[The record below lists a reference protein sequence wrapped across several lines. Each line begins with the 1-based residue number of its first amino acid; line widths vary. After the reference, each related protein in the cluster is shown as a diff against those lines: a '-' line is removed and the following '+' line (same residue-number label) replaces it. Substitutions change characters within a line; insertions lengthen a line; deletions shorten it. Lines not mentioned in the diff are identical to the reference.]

1 MGPHFLNRIFAPRSI
16 AVIGATER
24 TNALGSLVFANL
36 VDAGFKGEL
45 YAVNPKHDKVH
56 GRRCYPD
63 VEAIGR
69 PVELAVVATPA
80 RTVPNVLRHCGEHG
94 VRGAVVLSAG
104 FSESG
109 RAGKRLEEEIM
120 EISREYDLRLI
131 GPNCLGVMRPGR
143 GLNATFSKNKA
154 LPGNLALVSQSG
166 AICTAILDWAE
177 SQEIGFSAVASM
189 GDASDVDFGD
199 VLDYLALD
207 RETRSILLYVEGI
220 HNARRFMS
228 GLRAAARMKP
238 VIVIKSGRHAE
249 GSRAAMSHTGSLVG
263 ADDVFDAAL
272 ERAGGVR
279 AMTIQQLF
287 SAARILSSGY
297 RVEGN
302 RLAII
307 TNAGGPGVMATDRAV
322 ELDVNMARFSTETMD
337 KLNKALPEQW
347 SHGNPVDILGDAD
360 AERFENAMT
369 ACLEDSGVDASIVML
384 TPQAMTDP
392 LAVAEVT
399 SRIAKKVKKPVL
411 GCWMG
416 DIQVREGRDH
426 LTRERLPH
434 FTTPE
439 ASVEGFAYLA
449 AHKRNQRLLL
459 QVPSPLSDR
468 GRTDVHGA
476 RLIIE
481 GALSEGRKLLSTLES
496 KAVLSA
502 FRIPVTQTMRANTAG
517 EALVAAG
524 TVGYPVAMK
533 IDSPDITHK
542 SDVQGVR
549 LNIASAESVRSA
561 FQTMVEDAQR
571 LKPGARINGVT
582 LERMHQSTYGRELM
596 VGVLRDPVF
605 GPVISFGSGGT
616 SVEVIKDRAVA
627 LPPLNE
633 VIIEGMIA
641 RTKVAK
647 LLKEFRNMPAVDEQA
662 LEQVLLRV
670 SEMVCELPEI
680 QEMDINPLI
689 ADDRGLAA
697 VDARITV
704 NFPPVMPDR
713 YAHMAIHPYPA
724 HLVNQWQLPDGTN
737 LTIRPIRPE
746 DAKIEQEFVRNLSA
760 ESRYNRFMQAVHELT
775 PQMLV
780 RFTQI
785 DYDREMALIAV
796 QERPDGSELQV
807 AVARYT
813 ANPDQQSCEFALAV
827 ADEWQGR
834 GVGSHLM
841 NELMDVARTRGLRT
855 MEGDVL
861 AQNTNMMA
869 LMHRLGFSSR
879 NSRED
884 EGIKLVTKRL

>member
-1 MGPHFLNRIFAPRSI
+1 MGPHFLNRVFSPRSI

-24 TNALGSLVFANL
+24 KNALGNVVFSNL
-36 VDAGFKGEL
+36 LASGFKGEL
-45 YAVNPKHDKVH
+45 YPVNPKHKQIRGH
-56 GRRCYPD
+56 KAYAD
-63 VEAIGR
+63 VEAIGK
-69 PVELAVVATPA
+69 PVDLVVVATPA
-80 RTVPNVLRHCGEHG
+80 RTVPGILRHCGEHG

-104 FSESG
+104 FAESG
-109 RAGKRLEEEIM
+109 RAGKRLEEAMM
-120 EISREYDLRLI
+120 EAAREHDLRLI
-131 GPNCLGVMRPGR
+131 GPNCLGVMRPSR
-143 GLNATFSKNKA
+143 GLNATFSQNLA

-166 AICTAILDWAE
+166 AICTAILDWAH

-207 RETRSILLYVEGI
+207 RETRSILLYVEGV
-220 HNARRFMS
+220 HNARHFMS

-238 VIVIKSGRHAE
+238 VIVIKAGRHAE
-249 GSRAAMSHTGSLVG
+249 GSRAAMSHTGSMVG

-272 ERAGGVR
+272 ERAGAVR

-302 RLAII
+302 RLAIV

-322 ELDVNMARFSTETMD
+322 ELDVSMAQFQTATMER
-337 KLNKALPEQW
+337 LNQALPEQW

-360 AERFENAMT
+360 TQRFQDATT
-369 ACLEDSGVDASIVML
+369 ACLEDPGVDAAIVML
-384 TPQAMTDP
+384 TPQAMTEP
-392 LAVAEVT
+392 LEVARVT
-399 SRIAKKVKKPVL
+399 AQVAKKVKKPVL

-416 DIQVREGRDH
+416 DNQVREAREH
-426 LTRERLPH
+426 LTHERLPH

-449 AHKRNQRLLL
+449 TYKRNQRLLL
-459 QVPSPLSDR
+459 QVPSPLTDR
-468 GRTDVHGA
+468 GRTDVQGA

-481 GALSEGRKLLSTLES
+481 GALAEGRKVLSTMES

-502 FRIPVTQTMRANTAG
+502 FRIPVTQTMRATSAS

-549 LNIASAESVRSA
+549 LNISSAESVRNA
-561 FQTMVEDAQR
+561 FLTMVEDARR
-571 LKPGARINGVT
+571 LQPEARIDGVT
-582 LERMHQSTYGRELM
+582 LERMHKSTHGRELM

-647 LLKEFRNMPAVDEQA
+647 LLKQFRNMPAVDEEG

-689 ADDRGLAA
+689 VDERGLAA
-697 VDARITV
+697 VDARISV
-704 NFPPVMPDR
+704 AYPPAMPDR

-724 HLVNQWQLPDGTN
+724 HLMSQWQLPDGTN
-737 LTIRPIRPE
+737 LTVRPIRPE
-746 DAKIEQEFVRNLSA
+746 DARIEQEFVRHLSP
-760 ESRYNRFMQAVHELT
+760 ESRYFRFMQAVHELT
-775 PQMLV
+775 PHMLV

-796 QERPDGSELQV
+796 HEQSDGSELQV

-813 ANPDQQSCEFALAV
+813 ANPDQQSCEFALTV

-834 GVGSHLM
+834 GIGSHLM
-841 NELMDVARTRGLRT
+841 NELMEVARSRGLRT
-855 MEGDVL
+855 MEGEVL

-869 LMHRLGFSSR
+869 LMHRLGFSAR
-879 NSRED
+879 NSPED
-884 EGIKLVTKRL
+884 EGIKLVSKRL

>member
-24 TNALGSLVFANL
+24 HNALGSLVFANL

-45 YAVNPKHDKVH
+45 YPVNPKHDTVH

-69 PVELAVVATPA
+69 PVELVVVATPA

-104 FSESG
+104 FTESG

-399 SRIAKKVKKPVL
+399 TRVAKKVKKPVL

-416 DIQVREGRDH
+416 DIQVREGREH

-561 FQTMVEDAQR
+561 FQTMVEDARR

-689 ADDRGLAA
+689 ADERGLAA

-746 DAKIEQEFVRNLSA
+746 DARIEQEFVRNLSA
-760 ESRYNRFMQAVHELT
+760 ESRYYRFMQAVHELT
-775 PQMLV
+775 PHMLV

-879 NSRED
+879 NSHED

>member
-24 TNALGSLVFANL
+24 HNALGNLVFANL

-69 PVELAVVATPA
+69 PVELVVVATPA